1 MMKIQR
7 LIVAAIVAAT
17 VTTPLHA
24 EDGVE
29 LLLKSGNVITFL
41 FSERPTLLIG
51 ESLTVSCSNR
61 TVAYDYSQ
69 VRSLKRASVTTALP
83 HIPNAGSKQMTFRI
97 DENAVEVSG
106 AKPGGRV
113 AIYSADG
120 RMNASAVCGSDGTVS
135 IPLPGQKGIYIIKA
149 GGNISYKLIRK

>member
-24 EDGVE
+24 ADGVE

-51 ESLTVSCSNR
+51 ENLTVSCSTR
-61 TVAYDYSQ
+61 SVAYDYSQ
-69 VRSLKRASVTTALP
+69 VKSLRRANSTDLSRISNVERN
-83 HIPNAGSKQMTFRI
+83 HITFRI
-97 DENAVEVSG
+97 GENAVEVTG
-106 AKPGGRV
+106 MRPGGRV
-113 AIYSADG
+113 AIYSTDG
-120 RMNASAVCGSDGTVS
+120 RISASAVSEADGTAS
-135 IPLPGQKGIYIIKA
+135 LPLPEQKGIYIIKA
-149 GGNISYKLIRK
+149 GGNIGYKLIRK

>member
-17 VTTPLHA
+17 VATPLHA
-24 EDGVE
+24 ADGVE

-51 ESLTVSCSNR
+51 ENLTVSCSTR
-61 TVAYDYSQ
+61 SVAYDYSQ
-69 VRSLKRASVTTALP
+69 VKSLRRAHSTELSRISNVEGR
-83 HIPNAGSKQMTFRI
+83 HITFHI
-97 DENAVEVSG
+97 GENAVEVTG
-106 AKPGGRV
+106 MRPGCRV

-120 RMNASAVCGSDGTVS
+120 RNSASVVSEADGTARLS
-135 IPLPGQKGIYIIKA
+135 LPRQKGMYIVNA
-149 GGNISYKLIRK
+149 GGNMSYKLIRK